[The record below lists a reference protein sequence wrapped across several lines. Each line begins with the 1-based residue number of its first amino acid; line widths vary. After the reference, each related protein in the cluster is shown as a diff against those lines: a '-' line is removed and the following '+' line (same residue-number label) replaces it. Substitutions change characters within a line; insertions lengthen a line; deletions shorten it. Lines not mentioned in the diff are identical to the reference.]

1 MLLSDGV
8 SDHQPMPKGIR
19 SQSKRSER
27 RLLQLK
33 TQIAAIDHAL
43 PGSINVVM
51 NRCGKPSCACHAE
64 PPKLHGPYI
73 TWTRKIEGKT
83 ITRRL
88 TPEQLKRYEPWF
100 ENARRLKKLIGELHT
115 LSTQAAEH
123 AEGWTPSTQHG
134 KPRTTQRPR

>member
-1 MLLSDGV
+1 
-8 SDHQPMPKGIR
+8 MPKRAR

-33 TQIAAIDHAL
+33 AQIAAIDHAL

-51 NRCGKPSCACHAE
+51 NRCGKPNCACHAE

-83 ITRRL
+83 ATRRL
-88 TPEQLKRYEPWF
+88 TPEQLERYEPWF
-100 ENARRLKKLIGELHT
+100 ENSRRLRELIGELHT

-123 AEGWTPSTQHG
+123 AEGWTPNTQHG
-134 KPRTTQRPR
+134 KPRTTRRQR

>member
-1 MLLSDGV
+1 
-8 SDHQPMPKGIR
+8 MPKGER
-19 SQSKRSER
+19 NQSARSER
-27 RLLQLK
+27 ARLQLK
-33 TQIAAIDHAL
+33 AQIAAIDHAL

-83 ITRRL
+83 VTRRL
-88 TPEQLKRYEPWF
+88 TPEQLERYEPWF
-100 ENARRLKKLIGELHT
+100 ENSRRLRELIGELHA

-123 AEGWTPSTQHG
+123 AEGWDRKGPSVHRG
-134 KPRTTQRPR
+134 SGGRGH

>member
-1 MLLSDGV
+1 
-8 SDHQPMPKGIR
+8 MPKSTR
-19 SQSKRSER
+19 SQTARSER
-27 RLLQLK
+27 ALLQLK
-33 TQIAAIDHAL
+33 AQIAAIDHAL

-83 ITRRL
+83 VTRRL
-88 TPEQLKRYEPWF
+88 TPEQLERYEPWF
-100 ENARRLKKLIGELHT
+100 ENSRRLRELIGELHT

-123 AEGWTPSTQHG
+123 AEGWAPSTQDG
-134 KPRTTQRPR
+134 KPRTTRRQH

>member
-1 MLLSDGV
+1 M
-8 SDHQPMPKGIR
+8 SDHHLMPKGAR
-19 SQSKRSER
+19 NQSARSER
-27 RLLQLK
+27 RRLQLK
-33 TQIAAIDHAL
+33 ARIAAIDHAL

-83 ITRRL
+83 VTRRL
-88 TPEQLKRYEPWF
+88 TPEQLERYEPWF
-100 ENARRLKKLIGELHT
+100 QNSRRLRELIGELHA

-123 AEGWTPSTQHG
+123 AEGWTPSTQDD
-134 KPRTTQRPR
+134 KQRTRRRES

>member
-1 MLLSDGV
+1 
-8 SDHQPMPKGIR
+8 MPKGAR
-19 SQSKRSER
+19 SQSARAER
-27 RLLQLK
+27 ARLRLK
-33 TQIAAIDHAL
+33 AQIAAIDHAL

-88 TPEQLKRYEPWF
+88 TPEQLERYEPWF
-100 ENARRLKKLIGELHT
+100 ENSRRLRELIGELHT

-123 AEGWTPSTQHG
+123 AEGWTPSTQDG
-134 KPRTTQRPR
+134 KRRTTRRPG